1 LDITGRVFNGCETS
15 YKDASAVVFGAPFE
29 SRAPGGKGTGGA
41 PSALRGESRL
51 METFSPYLRADLTDL
66 KINDAGD
73 IDISSLDVITALDAI
88 ESFCG
93 RLHDDG
99 KMPVMIGG
107 EHITACGAVRAAA
120 SRWPELAVLHFGSHA
135 DLKREYDGEAFSGFT
150 TMRRIWD
157 IVGDGRIY
165 QFGIRSGSREEFLWA
180 AEHIRMETEG
190 ANSIDSCAEAV
201 ISRPVYITVDLGV
214 LDPAE
219 LPGAAMPAAGGMAF
233 RSLYDALLSLR
244 GLDVV
249 GFDICGLSPCCD
261 NSRISIALACKL
273 LREML
278 LAFYWR

>member
-1 LDITGRVFNGCETS
+1 LDAKNFNGCETA
-15 YKDASAVVFGAPFE
+15 YKDALAVVFGAPFE
-29 SRAPGGKGTGGA
+29 SRAPGRKGTGRA
-41 PSALRGESRL
+41 PSELRGESRL
-51 METFSPYLRADLTDL
+51 IETFSPYLRTDL
-66 KINDAGD
+66 LDLKVNDAGD

-120 SRWPELAVLHFGSHA
+120 ARWPELAVLHFGSHA
-135 DLKREYDGEAFSGFT
+135 DLKREYNGEAFSDFT

-165 QFGIRSGSREEFLWA
+165 QFGIRSGSKEEFLWA
-180 AEHIRMETEG
+180 AKHVRMETEC

-201 ISRPVYITVDLGV
+201 ISRPVYITADLGV
-214 LDPAE
+214 LDPTE
-219 LPGAAMPAAGGMAF
+219 LPGTAMPEAGGMAF

-244 GLDVV
+244 GLDIV
-249 GFDICGLSPCCD
+249 GFDICGLSPRFD
-261 NSRISIALACKL
+261 NSRISTALACKL
-273 LREML
+273 LREL
-278 LAFYWR
+278 LVAFCWH